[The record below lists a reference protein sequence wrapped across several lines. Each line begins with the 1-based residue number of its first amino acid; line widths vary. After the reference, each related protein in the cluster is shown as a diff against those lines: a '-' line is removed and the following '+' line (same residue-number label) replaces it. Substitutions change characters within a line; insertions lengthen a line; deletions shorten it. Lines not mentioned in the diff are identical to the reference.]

1 MISFILVALSVPY
14 THNTHTHKTTYNL
27 RKVQLSKHCTY
38 RFSITV
44 LPSSHNQDSLVSLI
58 LRPIHPFTSS
68 IDKISYLEK
77 NHKCVH
83 IIIHSFLTQRLLIK
97 FCPRVYTHPLSIN
110 KIFSQDISLLM
121 CFFPSIECSKSGV
134 SLISP

>member
-14 THNTHTHKTTYNL
+14 THNTQTHKTTYNL

-77 NHKCVH
+77 IINHKCVH

-97 FCPRVYTHPLSIN
+97 FLPRACTHPLSIN
-110 KIFSQDISLLM
+110 KIFSQDISFINVL
-121 CFFPSIECSKSGV
+121 FP
-134 SLISP
+134 